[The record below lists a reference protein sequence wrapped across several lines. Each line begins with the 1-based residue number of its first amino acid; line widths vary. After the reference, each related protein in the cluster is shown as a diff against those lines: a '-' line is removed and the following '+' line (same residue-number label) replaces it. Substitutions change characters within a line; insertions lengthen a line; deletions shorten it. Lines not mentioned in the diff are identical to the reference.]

1 MTEQIQ
7 ILKRLLECVSKDLKV
22 LWIAQKL
29 LSMYL
34 GENRRWVPVNNLT
47 GLYPTVSS
55 SKTNISVPK
64 TLSYNIQTKY
74 FLTYELY
81 FIAGCC

>member
-7 ILKRLLECVSKDLKV
+7 ILKRLLECVS
-22 LWIAQKL
+22 QKL

-34 GENRRWVPVNNLT
+34 GENRRWEPVNNLT
-47 GLYPTVSS
+47 DTVSS
-55 SKTNISVPK
+55 SETNISVPE
-64 TLSYNIQTKY
+64 TYNTQTKY

-81 FIAGCC
+81 FIAGCCKIS